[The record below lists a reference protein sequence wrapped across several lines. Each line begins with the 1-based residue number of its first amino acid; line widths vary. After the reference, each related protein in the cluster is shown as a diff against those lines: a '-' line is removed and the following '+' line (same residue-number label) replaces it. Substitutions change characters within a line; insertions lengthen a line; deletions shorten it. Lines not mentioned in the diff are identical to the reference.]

1 MQLFY
6 NKEIDTNVKIFT
18 FDKAESK
25 HIVRVLRKKEGD
37 AIFITNGKGDF
48 ITSYIISAND
58 KRCQVEIV
66 SVTKP
71 KKNFAY
77 YLHLAIAPTKNMQR
91 LEWFLEKATEIG
103 ISEITPILCER
114 SERKVVKHERLEKV
128 LIAAMKQSLKFDLP
142 KLNEMTPL
150 KNLLQ
155 NNLQKK
161 KYIAH
166 CMDRDKSSL
175 KEELLSSCTDNNKME
190 VLIVIGPEGD
200 FTDKEVTMALENN
213 FKPVSLGK
221 SRLRTETAGIVATH
235 SVAFV
240 CE

>member
-37 AIFITNGKGDF
+37 AIYITNGKGDF
-48 ITSYIISAND
+48 ITSNIISAND

-200 FTDKEVTMALENN
+200 FTEKEVTMALENN

>member
-6 NKEIDTNVKIFT
+6 NKEIDTNIKIFT